1 MLRNHFQNACDLNAL
16 MNAYLYTLNFY
27 WFKSRLRWAP
37 RFAPLALLAL
47 FGLIKIK
54 ETLSPPQDK
63 YEAFTR
69 ENEGKKNRPLNCY
82 LFDFLCVPNK
92 ERCQA
97 ANMRINK
104 AHTRT

>member
-1 MLRNHFQNACDLNAL
+1 MRLKRAYERLFIYFKFLLVQKSLAVGTTVCSVCSAC
-16 MNAYLYTLNFY
+16 
-27 WFKSRLRWAP
+27 
-37 RFAPLALLAL
+37 L